1 MADYLKPPMLSTSF
15 SESGKKAKK
24 RFENILTPTAKK
36 RGFAALS
43 VIAAA
48 VLACGALAAC
58 SGENISII
66 GGADGPTAIYTSD
79 SSEKELK
86 RLFDN
91 RQKYVGNASGV
102 GAIID
107 GLDSSGKCGKA
118 TGMELQTSSEPYGI
132 IRRFEGKAKDESE
145 LMRQSAVILA
155 LVDNAGYV
163 TYKFTDGEYNYTRR
177 EMAEKFGASFGNA
190 AKDYDSFKSFYQEVY
205 GSRAQMSIDEL
216 VADAIISNGHGS
228 YSEGECVAEGHV
240 ILGTENPESD
250 GQPDKKIVYVM
261 TSYGEY
267 GFQNGAF
274 VKVSGSG
281 VIPVR
286 ITFDSNNKLLEYKM
300 PMDGSYYASSIKEMF
315 PKDMWK
321 QALSESDSFYGECFA
336 QEKAY
341 AQKYLDKIGRKAEI
355 LENAD
360 TKLSDMDT
368 EASNTLLDL
377 YYDYPYWIGTEEK
390 IENGVR
396 CVYEKK
402 WQSSGGGDG
411 TVTYLKYEYGSEKV
425 LEKTVIEV
433 KKGKIKYIEGKLRT
447 ERK

>member
-1 MADYLKPPMLSTSF
+1 
-15 SESGKKAKK
+15 
-24 RFENILTPTAKK
+24 
-36 RGFAALS
+36 
-43 VIAAA
+43 
-48 VLACGALAAC
+48 
-58 SGENISII
+58 
-66 GGADGPTAIYTSD
+66 
-79 SSEKELK
+79 
-86 RLFDN
+86 
-91 RQKYVGNASGV
+91 
-102 GAIID
+102 
-107 GLDSSGKCGKA
+107 
-118 TGMELQTSSEPYGI
+118 
-132 IRRFEGKAKDESE
+132 
-145 LMRQSAVILA
+145 
-155 LVDNAGYV
+155 
-163 TYKFTDGEYNYTRR
+163 
-177 EMAEKFGASFGNA
+177 
-190 AKDYDSFKSFYQEVY
+190 
-205 GSRAQMSIDEL
+205 MSIDEL
-216 VADAIISNGHGS
+216 VADAIISSENGS

-315 PKDMWK
+315 PQDMWK